1 VSEDQSGFN
10 NFRAIMKAT
19 LITAAGLLA
28 LILAPAASAEQR
40 VREFRGTDNTV
51 TDSFEVE
58 APWLL
63 EWRLDADYEQL
74 SALHVWLVDADT
86 GFTVGRVLRRE
97 SRGNGVKLFEEGG
110 DYRLR
115 ISTTLARWTVRIVQ
129 LTPEEA
135 EQYTPRQTGSGPR
148 LPR

>member
-1 VSEDQSGFN
+1 
-10 NFRAIMKAT
+10 MKAT
-19 LITAAGLLA
+19 FISAAGVLA
-28 LILAPAASAEQR
+28 LFFAPGACAEEL

-51 TDSFEVE
+51 TDAFEVE

-74 SALHVWLVDADT
+74 SALHIWLVDADT
-86 GFTVGRVLRRE
+86 GYTEGRVLRRE
-97 SRGNGVKLFEEGG
+97 SRGNGVKLFGESG

-115 ISTTLARWTVRIVQ
+115 ISATLARWTVRIVQ

-135 EQYTPRQTGSGPR
+135 ERYTPRKTDSGLR

>member
-1 VSEDQSGFN
+1 
-10 NFRAIMKAT
+10 MKAT

-28 LILAPAASAEQR
+28 LFLAPAASAQDL
-40 VREFRGTDNTV
+40 VREFRGTDNLL
-51 TDSFEVE
+51 TDTFEVE

-74 SALHVWLVDADT
+74 SALHIWLVDADT

-115 ISTTLARWTVRIVQ
+115 ISTTLARWSIRIVQ

-135 EQYTPRQTGSGPR
+135 ERYTPRQTDSGLR

>member
-1 VSEDQSGFN
+1 
-10 NFRAIMKAT
+10 MKAA

-28 LILAPAASAEQR
+28 VFLAPGAWAQDL
-40 VREFRGTDNTV
+40 VREFRGTDNTL
-51 TDSFEVE
+51 TDTFEVE
-58 APWLL
+58 APWVL

-74 SALHVWLVDADT
+74 SALHIWLVDADT
-86 GFTVGRVLRRE
+86 GFTVGRVLRQE
-97 SRGNGVKLFEEGG
+97 SRGNGVKLFDEGG

-135 EQYTPRQTGSGPR
+135 ERYTPRPTDSGLS

>member
-1 VSEDQSGFN
+1 VF
-10 NFRAIMKAT
+10 
-19 LITAAGLLA
+19 L
-28 LILAPAASAEQR
+28 ASAACAEER
-40 VREFRGTDNTV
+40 VREFRGTDNTL
-51 TDSFEVE
+51 TDAFEVE

-74 SALHVWLVDADT
+74 SALHIWLVDADT
-86 GFTVGRVLRRE
+86 GFTEGRVLRRE
-97 SRGNGVKLFEEGG
+97 GRGNGVKLFEEGG

-135 EQYTPRQTGSGPR
+135 ERYTPRQTDNGLR

>member
-1 VSEDQSGFN
+1 
-10 NFRAIMKAT
+10 MKAV

-28 LILAPAASAEQR
+28 VFFATAASAQDL
-40 VREFRGTDNTV
+40 VREFRGSDNTL
-51 TDSFEVE
+51 TETFEVE

-74 SALHVWLVDADT
+74 SALHIWLVDADT

-115 ISTTLARWTVRIVQ
+115 ISTTLARWSIRIVQ

-135 EQYTPRQTGSGPR
+135 ERYTPRQTDSGLR

>member
-1 VSEDQSGFN
+1 
-10 NFRAIMKAT
+10 MKAA

-28 LILAPAASAEQR
+28 VFLAPGAWAQDL
-40 VREFRGTDNTV
+40 VREFRGTDNTL
-51 TDSFEVE
+51 TDTFEVE
-58 APWLL
+58 APWVL

-74 SALHVWLVDADT
+74 SALHIWLVDADT

-97 SRGNGVKLFEEGG
+97 SRGNGVKLFDEGG

-115 ISTTLARWTVRIVQ
+115 ISTTLARWSIRIVQ

-135 EQYTPRQTGSGPR
+135 ERYTPRQTDSGLS